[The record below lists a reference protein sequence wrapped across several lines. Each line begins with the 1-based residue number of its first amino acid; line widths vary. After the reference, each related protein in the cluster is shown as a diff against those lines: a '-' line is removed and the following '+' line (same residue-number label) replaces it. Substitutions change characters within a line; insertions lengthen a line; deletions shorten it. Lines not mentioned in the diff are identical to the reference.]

1 MKNSQVHKDQIYK
14 KAELL
19 KALANP
25 VRLCLLEKLVE
36 EGPTSVS
43 DITSCMDV
51 SQSAVSQHL
60 RKLKDMG
67 IVESRKEENRIY
79 YSCDRKDVIKI
90 ISCLKED
97 IQ

>member
-1 MKNSQVHKDQIYK
+1 MRTSAEHKEQIYQK
-14 KAELL
+14 TNLL

-25 VRLCLLEKLVE
+25 VRLCLLEKLIK

-51 SQSAVSQHL
+51 TQSAVSQHL

-67 IVESRKEENRIY
+67 LVEAKKEENRIY
-79 YSCDRKDVIKI
+79 YSCTREDVCKI
-90 ISCLKED
+90 VSYLMEEI
-97 IQ
+97 

>member
-1 MKNSQVHKDQIYK
+1 MKVSQDYKDQIYR

-25 VRLCLLEKLVE
+25 VRLCLLDKLLN

-60 RKLKDMG
+60 RKLRDMG
-67 IVESRKEENRIY
+67 IVEARKEENRIY
-79 YSCDRKDVIKI
+79 YSCDREDVKKI
-90 ISCLKED
+90 LACLKED
-97 IQ
+97 KE